1 MKIVVVDLQLP
12 ILLNWEK
19 MPMKSGVTRGLRYGP
34 ILSILFALCQPIASG
49 STRQMFFSHLP
60 CSPSVASNHPEQ
72 TNGVSPSRDK
82 DAVAQPQK
90 TACFFNV
97 LDYGAVADGKTLAT
111 KAIQKAV
118 DACAAAGGGT
128 IHFPAGK
135 YLSGAIR
142 LKSNI
147 TLHIAEGATLLAST
161 NFDDFP
167 PIKPDWKIQSD
178 DTIRSSL
185 ITGLDLENVAI
196 TGRGTLNGQGQPWW
210 QALRQDSSRK
220 KGEKQ
225 ILTYGRPRV
234 INLYRC
240 RNVLIQAVTI
250 VDSPSWTIHPVGCEN
265 LVVDGISIINPENS
279 PNTDGVNPE
288 SCRNV
293 RISNCFID
301 TGDDCITLKSG
312 RDEQGRAKARPTE
325 NVAITNCVMY
335 KGHGAIVIG
344 SEMSAGVRNVTASN
358 IICVGTDR
366 AVRIKSTRGRGGVV
380 ENIRLSNF
388 VVENVKEPISITA
401 FYTKSDPE
409 PVSAR
414 TPVFRDIAISHFTI
428 KKSPCMAKIFG
439 LPEMPVHRLT
449 IADIVADTAA
459 GFVCDSVAGLDLQ
472 NVQSNVDKGPAFD
485 LRNCRNL
492 ELSGIKTTKP
502 HAGDP
507 VVRLENIE
515 GAFIRGCSAF
525 PGTGS
530 FLEIAGENTKGIVLI
545 GNHLSV
551 AQNSFVLKN
560 GAQREAVVEQ

>member
-1 MKIVVVDLQLP
+1 VAIPDRD
-12 ILLNWEK
+12 WEK
-19 MPMKSGVTRGLRYGP
+19 MPMKRAVTRALRCGRV
-34 ILSILFALCQPIASG
+34 LSILFVLCPPIAS
-49 STRQMFFSHLP
+49 
-60 CSPSVASNHPEQ
+60 
-72 TNGVSPSRDK
+72 

-118 DACAAAGGGT
+118 DIYAASGGGT
-128 IHFPAGK
+128 VHFPPGK
-135 YLSGAIR
+135 YLCGAIL
-142 LKSNI
+142 LKSNV
-147 TLHIAEGATLLAST
+147 TLHIGDGATLLAST

-167 PIKPDWKIQSD
+167 PIKPGWRIQSD
-178 DTIRSSL
+178 DTVRSSL
-185 ITGLDLENVAI
+185 ITGLDLENIAI

-210 QALRQDSSRK
+210 QALRQDSRRK

-250 VDSPSWTIHPVGCEN
+250 VDSPSWTVHPVGCEN

-380 ENIRLSNF
+380 ENIRFSNF

-401 FYTKSDPE
+401 FYTKTDPE
-409 PVSAR
+409 PVSER

-428 KKSPCMAKIFG
+428 KNSPCMAKIFG

-449 IADIVADTAA
+449 IADIVADTVA
-459 GFVCDSVAGLDLQ
+459 GFVCDSVASLDLQ

-502 HAGDP
+502 HAEDP

-530 FLEIAGENTKGIVLI
+530 FLEITGENTKGIVLI

-551 AQNSFVLKN
+551 AQNSLVLKN

>member
-1 MKIVVVDLQLP
+1 V
-12 ILLNWEK
+12 
-19 MPMKSGVTRGLRYGP
+19 
-34 ILSILFALCQPIASG
+34 
-49 STRQMFFSHLP
+49 
-60 CSPSVASNHPEQ
+60 
-72 TNGVSPSRDK
+72 
-82 DAVAQPQK
+82 
-90 TACFFNV
+90 
-97 LDYGAVADGKTLAT
+97 
-111 KAIQKAV
+111 
-118 DACAAAGGGT
+118 
-128 IHFPAGK
+128 HFPPGK
-135 YLSGAIR
+135 YLCGAIL
-142 LKSNI
+142 LKSNV
-147 TLHIAEGATLLAST
+147 TLHIGDGATLLAST

-167 PIKPDWKIQSD
+167 PIKPGWRIQSD
-178 DTIRSSL
+178 DTVRSSL
-185 ITGLDLENVAI
+185 ITGLDLENIAI

-210 QALRQDSSRK
+210 QALRQDSRRK

-250 VDSPSWTIHPVGCEN
+250 VDSPSWTVHPVGCEN

-380 ENIRLSNF
+380 ENIRFSN
-388 VVENVKEPISITA
+388 
-401 FYTKSDPE
+401 
-409 PVSAR
+409 
-414 TPVFRDIAISHFTI
+414 IAISHFTI
-428 KKSPCMAKIFG
+428 KNSPCMAKIFG

-449 IADIVADTAA
+449 IADIVADTVA
-459 GFVCDSVAGLDLQ
+459 GFVCDSVASLDLQ

-502 HAGDP
+502 HAEDP

-551 AQNSFVLKN
+551 AQNSLVLKN